1 VINLASLLGGA
12 QSRRH
17 NKYAAQ
23 PLFERNGL
31 LRAKSGANSTAK
43 AGVFIPLCHPFFIQH
58 NGVRWAPLH
67 AGAAA
72 GTGFGMA
79 IAVSLTGNCVGARN
93 DLFGLPILRAVA
105 EHFLEPCQ
113 EGEVFREKVCRRSL
127 STWTLAD

>member
-23 PLFERNGL
+23 TLFERNGL
-31 LRAKSGANSTAK
+31 LRAKSGANSAAK

-79 IAVSLTGNCVGARN
+79 IAVSLTGNLTMPCLQTTSAA
-93 DLFGLPILRAVA
+93 LFNLSSSVMLSMLSSP
-105 EHFLEPCQ
+105 
-113 EGEVFREKVCRRSL
+113 FRI
-127 STWTLAD
+127 